1 METTTAEDRSLW
13 RQFAMTTLTLHK
25 PLPKPKARAN
35 AKAKAKRSQK
45 PPADRLAALEYL
57 KALDQSLD
65 TVTGRK
71 LSEFRQIGAED
82 HSCTMKL
89 SSTMSVVIDQ
99 GSDGWSLMFYLLYKQ
114 KLRFILKFDIYH
126 REHND
131 VMGAVKASGMW
142 GCCVLSGMVH
152 NVNYGPW
159 EGSAWFQKILKASIE
174 YFALAGPDDA
184 LFKMFISDV
193 ARDKGMSLED
203 FETLDEAVDE
213 IFAAVRDGSC
223 FRKKGFR
230 TAFRRFFS
238 WYQAHNWHDQ
248 HWHARLMMIIYI
260 GLRQGVYTSISTL
273 PTETRSLLF
282 AAKTADDAADG
293 DEDAE
298 EPIADLGEVHAVV
311 AAEEKD
317 GAADRG
323 DCEVKEPV
331 SKGGHDEL
339 KRLRATCQNSLH
351 VAGAILGRP
360 GLQESCRMIWC
371 VGKPFYDQHSEH
383 ARSARGVEGVKEYY
397 LQAALGSVL
406 EVCHTCAMV
415 TRDLD
420 TLQLIGF
427 DTSSAPGMRKSSM
440 RRVNLQDPMLIEDNV
455 KATKLMTLVLNHIR
469 FRTNS
474 MSWHSDDLP
483 GIAGLWLSDEQ
494 NLHTMALDFLVS
506 SFFCFLEAQ
515 RRSAG
520 NTFLKKVVD
529 QSAFQTVFVREM
541 AEFAVA
547 PSILSTGNRLQKLRA
562 MAEDAFGGLGQTKI
576 VEDVFKIIRDREVRD
591 TATKAVKLQRQMHI
605 AFNSDTIADHKFL
618 EPDLNL
624 SKLSIPPV
632 PKDLFWCET
641 RTPTVDPDTLT
652 GPRTWPS
659 LKPLHYSQLAA
670 QNRLL
675 QHISDQDLWHVASSC
690 WQTQLLPL
698 GTVFRKCG
706 GDSWV
711 VSLGSCALTAVRSYP
726 LDRFVQGQTEF
737 FFLAEKAPTTLPW
750 EFCLQIDT
758 LEVVPTQI
766 VAPRHSLVV
775 QDKGTKI
782 NTGVCFLKAG
792 APVPVYHYAAMNA
805 FWQLPKYVID
815 KVAALYGVARK
826 QAESTMLD
834 QLLRI
839 FFPDALDEDIWR
851 MMGLRGLTPYEE
863 ELDEQDL
870 PESALEGLVPESDKK
885 DVQDVD
891 FARQEYFFC
900 CPGQTLV
907 FSKPFVRLC
916 FDPKSKIEMLKRDD
930 CKVSNW
936 DSLSLR

>member
-1 METTTAEDRSLW
+1 MS
-13 RQFAMTTLTLHK
+13 TLTLDK
-25 PLPKPKARAN
+25 PPAKPKARAN
-35 AKAKAKRSQK
+35 AKAKAKSRVK
-45 PPADRLAALEYL
+45 PPAERLAALEYL
-57 KALDQSLD
+57 KAVDKTVE

-71 LSEFRQIGAED
+71 LTDFGGTGAED
-82 HSCTMKL
+82 QACTMKM
-89 SSTMSVVIDQ
+89 SPTMSIVIDQ
-99 GSDGWSLMFYLLYKQ
+99 GSDGWSLMFYVLYKL
-114 KLRFILKFDIYH
+114 KLRAILKFDIYH

-131 VMGAVKASGMW
+131 VGGAVKASGMW

-159 EGSAWFQKILKASIE
+159 EGSAWYQKILKASIE
-174 YFALAGPDDA
+174 YFAVARPDDP
-184 LFKMFISDV
+184 LFKMLIADV
-193 ARDKGMSLED
+193 ARDKGMSLDD
-203 FETLDEAVDE
+203 FETHEEAVE
-213 IFAAVRDGSC
+213 ELFAAVRDGSC
-223 FRKKGFR
+223 FRKKGIR

-238 WYQAHNWHDQ
+238 WYHAHSWHDQ

-273 PTETRSLLF
+273 PTQTRSLQV
-282 AAKTADDAADG
+282 AAKTADDAVDG
-293 DEDAE
+293 DEDDAG
-298 EPIADLGEVHAVV
+298 PMADLGEVDAAV
-311 AAEEKD
+311 AAEENI
-317 GAADRG
+317 GAAVRG
-323 DCEVKEPV
+323 DQEVKEPV
-331 SKGGHDEL
+331 SKGGYDEL
-339 KRLRATCQNSLH
+339 KRLRAKCQNSLH
-351 VAGAILGRP
+351 VAGAILGRA
-360 GLQESCRMIWC
+360 GLQDSCRMIWC
-371 VGKPFYDQHSEH
+371 VGKPFYDAHSEH

-406 EVCHTCAMV
+406 EVCHKCAMV
-415 TRDLD
+415 TRELD

-427 DTSSAPGMRKSSM
+427 DTSSAPGSRLSM
-440 RRVNLQDPMLIEDNV
+440 RRLDLQDPMLIEDNI

-469 FRTNS
+469 VRTNS

-483 GIAGLWLSDEQ
+483 GVAALWLSDDP
-494 NLHTMALDFLVS
+494 NLHTIALDFLVS

-520 NTFLKKVVD
+520 NTFLKKVVN
-529 QSAFQTVFVREM
+529 QSPCQTVFVREM

-547 PSILSTGNRLQKLRA
+547 PSILSIGNRNQKLRA

-605 AFNSDTIADHKFL
+605 AFNSDAIASYKFL

-624 SKLSIPPV
+624 GKPSIPPL
-632 PKDLFWCET
+632 PKDLFSCET
-641 RTPTVDPDTLT
+641 RTPAVDTDALV
-652 GPRTWPS
+652 GPRTWTS

-675 QHISDQDLWHVASSC
+675 QHISDRDLWHKASSC

-706 GDSWV
+706 EDIWV
-711 VSLGSCALTAVRSYP
+711 VSLGSCVMTAVRSYP

-737 FFLAEKAPTTLPW
+737 FFLAENCGFGLETLPW
-750 EFCLQIDT
+750 EFCLEIDT

-766 VAPRHSLVV
+766 VAPRQSLVV

-792 APVPVYHYAAMNA
+792 NPVSVFHNAAMNA

-826 QAESTMLD
+826 QTESSMLD
-834 QLLRI
+834 ELLRI
-839 FFPDALDEDIWR
+839 LFPDAPDDEIWR
-851 MMGLRGLTPYEE
+851 MMSLRGLTPYEE
-863 ELDEQDL
+863 EIDEADL
-870 PESALEGLVPESDKK
+870 PKSAFEDLVPDSDKK
-885 DVQDVD
+885 DVQDV
-891 FARQEYFFC
+891 ALSRQEHFLLSWADTYFLRDFGWTPVIQNKNLRYC
-900 CPGQTLV
+900 KRMIEEA
-907 FSKPFVRLC
+907 FS
-916 FDPKSKIEMLKRDD
+916 I
-930 CKVSNW
+930 
-936 DSLSLR
+936 LSLR